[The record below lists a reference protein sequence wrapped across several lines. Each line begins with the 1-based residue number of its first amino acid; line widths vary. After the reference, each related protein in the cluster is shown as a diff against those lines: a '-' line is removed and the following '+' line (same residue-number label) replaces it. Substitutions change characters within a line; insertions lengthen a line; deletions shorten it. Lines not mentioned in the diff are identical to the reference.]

1 MRRRKIFKN
10 EEEQSVSFFTNA
22 TWTRY
27 GHSNI
32 SLPEDFYFRKKTHG
46 REKAN
51 FFEDMVLCESRCNSD
66 SDLGSNKTLQKMMF
80 SLVCDNLASF

>member
-32 SLPEDFYFRKKTHG
+32 SLPEDFYFRKKLTG
-46 REKAN
+46 EKRRTFLRIWFYVSQDAILILTWAQIK
-51 FFEDMVLCESRCNSD
+51 LCKR
-66 SDLGSNKTLQKMMF
+66 
-80 SLVCDNLASF
+80 